1 MSERVKFR
9 EGRIPL
15 EGIEET
21 AEAVIELYG
30 GRVSQRR
37 AAGMTF
43 VLPQRRGVAAAGGIE
58 CALEWEPDPEGLEGE
73 VVVTLEAGR
82 EITAPK
88 IQTVLLLLV
97 GSLGGILFLLWPFF
111 PDLGPIL
118 WVGGV
123 VAIATFLLTLRISP
137 GGIAADLLQRLARAQ
152 RERVISEGEGIE

>member
-1 MSERVKFR
+1 MSERVRFL

-30 GRVSQRR
+30 GRVSDRR
-37 AAGMTF
+37 ADGVTF
-43 VLPQRRGVAAAGGIE
+43 VLPQRRGVAAAGGVE
-58 CALEWEPDPEGLEGE
+58 CRLDWEPDPDGVEGEGL
-73 VVVTLEAGR
+73 VTLEAGK

-97 GSLGGILFLLWPFF
+97 GSLGGLLFLLWPFF

-123 VAIATFLLTLRISP
+123 LAIATFLLTLRISP
-137 GGIAADLLQRLARAQ
+137 GGVAADLLQRLARAQ
-152 RERVISEGEGIE
+152 RERAMEEGEGSS